1 MAVLDR
7 CPGYRG
13 VRIIE
18 VSGLDRCPDWRGV
31 RIGEVHYHSHIGE
44 DIILCFHTV

>member
-13 VRIIE
+13 VRIVEVSGVLRCSDYRGVRIIS
-18 VSGLDRCPDWRGV
+18 VSGLDRCPD
-31 RIGEVHYHSHIGE
+31 
-44 DIILCFHTV
+44 